1 MPQAFAGE
9 FSDGSDVGLDC
20 GGGVGAGGGGGW
32 MAKEIATLASQMR
45 QEEMLDGAAGVALSG
60 DVRVLVA
67 LCVYVCVCVCV
78 HAACCCIC
86 VSCVHSCMFVLISR
100 HFVVSG
106 MCPMYCV
113 IRSAINVSCV
123 LLYVTACIPDMCPM

>member
-1 MPQAFAGE
+1 LRGSHQKKKMPQAFAGE

-45 QEEMLDGAAGVALSG
+45 QEEMLDSAAGVALRG

-67 LCVYVCVCVCV
+67 FLFFIFLFLCVCVCVCTPHTAIYV
-78 HAACCCIC
+78 
-86 VSCVHSCMFVLISR
+86 
-100 HFVVSG
+100 
-106 MCPMYCV
+106 CPVFTPVCL
-113 IRSAINVSCV
+113 S
-123 LLYVTACIPDMCPM
+123 